1 MQAKSKF
8 RSRYEHTLDAKG
20 RLSFPSRY
28 RDVLRQY
35 DSEVLMVTVWN
46 NHLRAYPVPEWLDI
60 EAKLLSQGKEQ
71 PGLASFVRLI
81 VSGITEISLD
91 KQGRLLL
98 PVSLRGEAS
107 LTKDVVLSG
116 MVDWVEIWDR
126 DAWNQEH
133 KAARENFASFEEKLS
148 NLGIF

>member
-8 RSRYEHTLDAKG
+8 RSRFEHNLDAKG

-35 DSEVLMVTVWN
+35 DSEVLMVTAWN
-46 NHLRAYPVPEWLDI
+46 NHLRVYPVSEWLEI

-81 VSGITEISLD
+81 VSGITDISLD

-98 PVSLRGEAS
+98 PVSLRNDAN
-107 LTKDVVLSG
+107 LTKEVVLSG
-116 MVDWVEIWDR
+116 MVDWVEIWDKEAWVKEHQSAR
-126 DAWNQEH
+126 D
-133 KAARENFASFEEKLS
+133 NFASFEEKLS